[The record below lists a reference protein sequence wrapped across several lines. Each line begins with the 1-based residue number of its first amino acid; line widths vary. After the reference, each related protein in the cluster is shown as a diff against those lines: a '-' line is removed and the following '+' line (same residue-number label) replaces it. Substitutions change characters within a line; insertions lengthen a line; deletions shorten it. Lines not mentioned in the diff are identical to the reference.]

1 MVAAGVPTLARLS
14 LGLGLA
20 CLLLAIAWWGT
31 VFPSVSSNTG
41 LTLPEVLPCLA
52 VDSGMC
58 RLGLA
63 LCGSRHFLGLAGYSP
78 ALFWTGAGLLSLAS
92 VLAALRSR

>member
-1 MVAAGVPTLARLS
+1 MVAARLPTLARLS

-20 CLLLAIAWWGT
+20 CLLLAAAWWAT

-78 ALFWTGAGLLSLAS
+78 ALFWSGAGFLSLATI
-92 VLAALRSR
+92 LMAMRTR